1 MLVCLLWEAAAPDSL
16 GARGRRSRR
25 RSGRRSSSDEEA
37 DVESCSWRVAMRG
50 RLPACGDAMALL
62 SPCGDAGTL
71 ASSIHASAPQR
82 LDEARRLWWLWQQ
95 QCKRMHLRA
104 PECSNCQELII
115 NFHTPPDMM
124 WLSRSD
130 SEVAGSAVASSP
142 ASTVSESATDSSEEP
157 IESSSRGH
165 SDARGQTATEQR
177 LNSELALLS
186 ANLARHGVT
195 LDPRVAR
202 GYIDKVVQAELHAR
216 ELIDEED
223 AEARARPAA
232 PCKRKKKRGRKG
244 RGHRHRR

>member
-1 MLVCLLWEAAAPDSL
+1 
-16 GARGRRSRR
+16 
-25 RSGRRSSSDEEA
+25 
-37 DVESCSWRVAMRG
+37 
-50 RLPACGDAMALL
+50 
-62 SPCGDAGTL
+62 
-71 ASSIHASAPQR
+71 
-82 LDEARRLWWLWQQ
+82 
-95 QCKRMHLRA
+95 MHLIA

-115 NFHTPPDMM
+115 NFHTPPDMI
-124 WLSRSD
+124 LSGSD

-186 ANLARHGVT
+186 ANLARRGVT

-202 GYIDKVVQAELHAR
+202 GYIDKVVQAELHARESR